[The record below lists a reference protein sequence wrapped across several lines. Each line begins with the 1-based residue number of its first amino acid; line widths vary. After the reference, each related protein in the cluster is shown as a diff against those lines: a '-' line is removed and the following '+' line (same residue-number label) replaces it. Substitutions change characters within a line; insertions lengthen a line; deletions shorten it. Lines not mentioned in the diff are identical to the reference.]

1 MISGRVQLAFTDDAL
16 VWEPTW
22 TSLDTTDSL
31 VASYTIDRGRV
42 YELDQ
47 TDGGRATVDILDRD
61 GLLDPTNPDGPH
73 YGLIEPLIQCRLRS
87 WNPVTATMQPRFRGW
102 VSDWTYD
109 FDPSQQVNRLT
120 LELTDLFEILG
131 AIDMIPVLDFDTP
144 GEHFGLIPP
153 EDSAGQIYYPEQ
165 NMDDR
170 VEMILSDAGIPEEFA
185 VVFSGN
191 VKLKPTVYSP
201 GETPLAA
208 IQEAVDAEFPGVSN
222 AYTDRQG
229 RLAVHGRLAKFDP
242 AGVLAGATPGSWD
255 WHHWQAGDLAAVQAD
270 LGSVAQL
277 RQFGFN
283 RGVSKIINSAL
294 ATPDGIDDADVPGQ
308 VVRDTTSIARYGT
321 RSWSAQTLIT
331 KTGLLDGSTALE
343 ETKRFATYYVDNY
356 AQPRNRVD
364 GIGFRTIR
372 PDNPGGHITW
382 QLLTEIDV
390 SDQIDITVG
399 SPGGGGFTTDP
410 YYVEGVHETVQ
421 PLNADYDD
429 ITLTLDLSPK
439 AYFDTNPFPTS

>member
-1 MISGRVQLAFTDDAL
+1 MSITGRVQIAFDDDAL
-16 VWEPTW
+16 VWSPTW
-22 TSLDTTDSL
+22 TSLDTVNSL

-47 TDGGRATVDILDRD
+47 TDGGRATVQITDRD
-61 GLLDPTNPDGPH
+61 GLLDPTNPAGPH
-73 YGLIEPLIQCRLRS
+73 YGQIEPLLQCRLRS
-87 WNPVTATMQPRFRGW
+87 WNPVLETMQSRFRGW
-102 VSDWTYD
+102 VSDWNYE
-109 FDPSQQVNRLT
+109 FDPSQQMNRLT

-131 AIDMIPVLDFDTP
+131 AIDMIPGHYGTTP
-144 GEHFGLIPP
+144 PA
-153 EDSAGQIYYPEQ
+153 DSSGQVFYGVQ

-170 VEMILSDAGIPEEFA
+170 IFAILADAGIPSGFY

-191 VKLKPTVYSP
+191 VKLRATVYSP
-201 GETPLAA
+201 GETPLGA

-222 AYTDRQG
+222 AFTDRLG

-242 AGVLAGATPGSWD
+242 VGVASGAAPGAWD
-255 WHHWQAGDLAAVQAD
+255 WHHWQAGDGAAVQAD

-277 RQFGFN
+277 REFTFT

-294 ATPDGIDDADVPGQ
+294 AAPDGIDDDDLAGQ
-308 VVRDTTSIARYGT
+308 VVRDATSIGRYGT
-321 RSWSAQTLIT
+321 RSWSAQNLLTVE
-331 KTGLLDGSTALE
+331 GLLDGSTDLE

-356 AQPRNRVD
+356 KTPRNRVD

-372 PDNPGGHITW
+372 PDADGGAITW
-382 QLLTEIDV
+382 RLLTEIDI
-390 SDQIDITVG
+390 SDQLDVTVG
-399 SPGGGGFTTDP
+399 SPGGGGFTVDP
-410 YYVEGVHETVQ
+410 YFVEGVHETVR
-421 PLNADYDD
+421 PLNPDMDN